1 MVNSLLLVLL
11 GSTIALSAPAMA
23 LQNTAALQDPT
34 KPLTG
39 LSVMPVENTV
49 PSAAM
54 PITLHL
60 QAIFS
65 GGHNSAIIDGQRY
78 QVGDTVQDYRLS
90 AIQPSQ
96 VVLEGQGKPLTLT
109 LFPSL

>member
-1 MVNSLLLVLL
+1 MVNPLLLLL
-11 GSTIALSAPAMA
+11 LST
-23 LQNTAALQDPT
+23 TAGIQDPT
-34 KPLTG
+34 TPLTPATVVQAAP
-39 LSVMPVENTV
+39 SVT
-49 PSAAM
+49 SAA
-54 PITLHL
+54 PVSPVHL

-65 GGHNSAIIDGQRY
+65 GGQNSAIIDGQIY

>member
-1 MVNSLLLVLL
+1 MVNSLLLLVLA
-11 GSTIALSAPAMA
+11 STAP
-23 LQNTAALQDPT
+23 LQDPT
-34 KPLTG
+34 KPLTTP
-39 LSVMPVENTV
+39 SVVQVESNMPI
-49 PSAAM
+49 AAM
-54 PITLHL
+54 PATLHL

-65 GGHNSAIIDGQRY
+65 GGHSSAIIDGQRY